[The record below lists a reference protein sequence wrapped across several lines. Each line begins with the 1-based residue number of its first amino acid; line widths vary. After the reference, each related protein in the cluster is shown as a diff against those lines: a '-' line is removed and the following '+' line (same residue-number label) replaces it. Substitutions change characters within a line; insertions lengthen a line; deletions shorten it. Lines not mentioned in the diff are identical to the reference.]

1 MHHYGVFRRLLG
13 CGAGEVGEMTRWGE
27 IKCPR
32 CEEADDLVQAAVR
45 ERRRQMRRLQP
56 SRHWLM
62 PPLAGLAL
70 VERRHPQRG
79 KVMQW
84 ILLLIQMNASIADLH
99 YVELYETLE
108 QCTADL
114 QEISPRLEPHE
125 VMLCIEANN

>member
-1 MHHYGVFRRLLG
+1 V
-13 CGAGEVGEMTRWGE
+13 GA
-27 IKCPR
+27 R
-32 CEEADDLVQAAVR
+32 CDLEADDLVQAAVAAALTEAAEAVEDYCADAPDLAGHGHSVGIRDAILAAHPRR
-45 ERRRQMRRLQP
+45 ER
-56 SRHWLM
+56 
-62 PPLAGLAL
+62 
-70 VERRHPQRG
+70 
-79 KVMQW
+79 VMQW